1 MITTKPCDPA
11 VTKVVLLKG
20 GKSDE
25 REISL
30 KSGAACAAALREEG
44 FDVVEI
50 DPAQSDALQQI
61 IDAQPTV
68 VFLALHGKGG
78 EDGCIQGVCE
88 LLEVPYTGSG
98 VLASALAMDK
108 GRSKI
113 MYDSIG
119 LKTAPWV
126 IVRSGDTP
134 DAGKIIEKLG
144 EKVVVK
150 AARGGSSIGTYIV
163 EGEIELAEAI
173 HNALEFDDEVVVE
186 SFIPG
191 TETTVAVL
199 GNAQPEAL
207 PVIEIV
213 PQGDST
219 SYDFTAKYA
228 AVAPSTSSP
237 RASTTVRRRL
247 VRLLPCVLMRFWV
260 AKVFRARTSWW
271 TRRGSAGSSRP
282 TRCRA

>member
-1 MITTKPCDPA
+1 MRRCPSA
-11 VTKVVLLKG
+11 NL
-20 GKSDE
+20 
-25 REISL
+25 
-30 KSGAACAAALREEG
+30 
-44 FDVVEI
+44 
-50 DPAQSDALQQI
+50 
-61 IDAQPTV
+61 DAQPTV

-150 AARGGSSIGTYIV
+150 GRARWFVYRH
-163 EGEIELAEAI
+163 L
-173 HNALEFDDEVVVE
+173 
-186 SFIPG
+186 
-191 TETTVAVL
+191 
-199 GNAQPEAL
+199 
-207 PVIEIV
+207 
-213 PQGDST
+213 
-219 SYDFTAKYA
+219 Y
-228 AVAPSTSSP
+228 
-237 RASTTVRRRL
+237 RRR
-247 VRLLPCVLMRFWV
+247 RD
-260 AKVFRARTSWW
+260 RAY
-271 TRRGSAGSSRP
+271 GSHP
-282 TRCRA
+282 